1 MRVFLASASLR
12 PSYGGPAV
20 SIPRLAT
27 ALERAGAT
35 VALWAADGSTG
46 AGAAPSTD
54 PMGLAERLRRFAPDV
69 VHDNGLWWR
78 HNHSLATLAGR
89 LGAARVVSTR
99 GMLAPWALGHKKW
112 KKRLAWTLYQRAD
125 LRKAALHHATSDDE
139 AAYLRALGLGRPI
152 VVVPNGIDVPDR
164 PAGHDGAPAGKVA
177 LFMGRLYPVK
187 GLPMLLEAWAS
198 ARPSGW
204 SLRIVGPDEA
214 GHRRELE
221 RLVRSCGLADCVTFP
236 GEVSGRAK
244 TEEFARASL
253 FVLPSHSESFGMAVG
268 EALAHGLPVLTTTN
282 VPWPELEARGCGWRA
297 EANAAALAQALARA
311 TGTDAARLGE
321 MGRRGRDW
329 IEADFAWDAVAA
341 RMLRLYETAVAVTAA
356 SAASPGTAAWA
367 ALQR

>member
-1 MRVFLASASLR
+1 MRVFLASASLK

-35 VALWAADGSTG
+35 VALWAADGSIG
-46 AGAAPSTD
+46 GAAQSVVDTT
-54 PMGLAERLRRFAPDV
+54 GLAERLRQFAPDV
-69 VHDNGLWWR
+69 IHDNGLWWR
-78 HNHSLATLAGR
+78 HNHGLAILAGR
-89 LGAARVVSTR
+89 CGAARVVSTR
-99 GMLAPWALGHKKW
+99 GMLAPWALAHKKW
-112 KKRLAWTLYQRAD
+112 KKRLAWALYQRND

-139 AAYLRALGLGRPI
+139 AAHLRLLNLGRPI

-164 PAGHDGAPAGKVA
+164 PAGQGGAPAGKAA

-221 RLVRSCGLADCVTFP
+221 RLVQSHGLADCVAFP
-236 GEVSGRAK
+236 GEVSGLAK
-244 TEEFARASL
+244 AAEFARASL

-297 EANAAALAQALARA
+297 EGNAAALAQALARA
-311 TGTDAARLGE
+311 TGTDALRLRE

-329 IEADFAWDAVAA
+329 IKADFAWDAVAI
-341 RMLRLYETAVAVTAA
+341 RMLRVYEAAVTATA
-356 SAASPGTAAWA
+356 TGAANPGAAAWA